1 MGQGDDAARQ
11 AADAAPLPVDQERAD
26 LDQVVRLAVADRAIL
41 QRVLRGLVSKDE
53 KVRHNC
59 YQVLAEIAE
68 SQPRVLDPAWDTLVA
83 LLDSRNAFHRATG
96 VSLIAILA
104 GADPEGRF
112 ERIFDRYFDL
122 LGDDKV
128 MVARYL
134 ARSAGRV
141 ARAKPHLQARIVD
154 RLLGIDQIQHKHK
167 DLIKADVIASFAE
180 FFEGSP
186 DQERMRA
193 FVKRQVDSSSPKTW
207 KAARQ
212 FLDRFGG

>member
-11 AADAAPLPVDQERAD
+11 AADAAPMPADQERAD
-26 LDQVVRLAVADRAIL
+26 LDQVVRLAVADGAVL
-41 QRVLRGLVSKDE
+41 QRVLNGLVSKDE

-59 YQVLAEIAE
+59 YKVLAELAE
-68 SQPRVLDPAWDTLVA
+68 SQPRVLDPAWDTLVE
-83 LLDSRNAFHRATG
+83 LLDSRNAFHRATA
-96 VSLIAILA
+96 VNLIAILA
-104 GADPEGRF
+104 GADPERRF

-122 LGDDKV
+122 LSDDKV

-134 ARSAGRV
+134 ARNAGRI
-141 ARAKPHLQARIVD
+141 ARVKPHLQARIVD
-154 RLLGIDQIQHKHK
+154 RLLGIDLIEHKHK
-167 DLIKADVIASFAE
+167 DLIKADVIASFGE

-193 FVKRQVDSSSPKTW
+193 FVKQQVDSSSPTTW

-212 FLDRFGG
+212 FLDEHGG

>member
-1 MGQGDDAARQ
+1 MGQGDDAAKQ
-11 AADAAPLPVDQERAD
+11 AAGAAPMPADKERAD
-26 LDQVVRLAVADRAIL
+26 LDQVVRLAVADRAVL
-41 QRVLRGLVSKDE
+41 QRVLNGVVSKDE
-53 KVRHNC
+53 TVRHNC
-59 YQVLAEIAE
+59 YKVLAEIAE

-83 LLDSRNAFHRATG
+83 LLDSCNAFHRATG
-96 VSLIAILA
+96 VNLIAILA
-104 GADPEGRF
+104 GADPGGRF

-122 LGDDKV
+122 LSDDKV

-134 ARSAGRV
+134 AQSAGRI
-141 ARAKPHLQARIVD
+141 ARAKPYLQARIVD

-167 DLIKADVIASFAE
+167 ELIKADVIASFGE
-180 FFEGSP
+180 FFEESP

-193 FVKRQVDSSSPKTW
+193 FVKQQVDSSSPKTW

>member
-1 MGQGDDAARQ
+1 MNQGDDAARQ
-11 AADAAPLPVDQERAD
+11 AAGVGPMPADEERAD
-26 LDQVVRLAVADRAIL
+26 LDQVVRLAVADGAVLR
-41 QRVLRGLVSKDE
+41 RVLNGLVSKDE
-53 KVRHNC
+53 KVRYNC
-59 YQVLAEIAE
+59 YKVLAEIAE
-68 SQPRVLDPAWDTLVA
+68 SQPRVLDPAWDTLVG
-83 LLDSRNAFHRATG
+83 LLDSPNAFHRATG
-96 VSLIAILA
+96 VNLIAILA

-122 LGDDKV
+122 LSDDKV

-134 ARSAGRV
+134 AQSAGRI

-154 RLLGIDQIQHKHK
+154 RLLRIDRIEHKHK
-167 DLIKADVIASFAE
+167 DLIKADVIASFGE

-193 FVKRQVDSSSPKTW
+193 FVEQQVDSSSPTTW

-212 FLDRFGG
+212 FLDRYGG

>member
-11 AADAAPLPVDQERAD
+11 AADAAPMPAD
-26 LDQVVRLAVADRAIL
+26 KEGASLDQVVQLAVADGAVL
-41 QRVLRGLVSKDE
+41 QRVLNGVVSKDE
-53 KVRHNC
+53 TVRYNC
-59 YQVLAEIAE
+59 YKVLTEIAE
-68 SQPRVLDPAWDTLVA
+68 SQPRVLDPAWDTFVG

-96 VSLIAILA
+96 VNLIAILA
-104 GADPEGRF
+104 AADPEGRF

-122 LGDDKV
+122 LSDDKV

-134 ARSAGRV
+134 ARSAGRI

-154 RLLGIDQIQHKHK
+154 RLLGIDQIEHKHK
-167 DLIKADVIASFAE
+167 DLIKADVIASFGE

-193 FVKRQVDSSSPKTW
+193 FVKQQVDSSSPKTW

-212 FLDRFGG
+212 FLDRYGG

>member
-1 MGQGDDAARQ
+1 MGQGDDGARQ
-11 AADAAPLPVDQERAD
+11 AADAAPMPAD
-26 LDQVVRLAVADRAIL
+26 KEGASLDQVVQLAVADGQVL
-41 QRVLRGLVSKDE
+41 QRVLNGVVSKDE

-59 YQVLAEIAE
+59 YKVLAEIAE
-68 SQPRVLDPAWDTLVA
+68 SQPRVLDPAWDTLVD

-96 VSLIAILA
+96 VNLIAILA

-122 LGDDKV
+122 LSDDKV

-134 ARSAGRV
+134 ARNAGRI

-154 RLLGIDQIQHKHK
+154 RLLGIDQIEHKHK
-167 DLIKADVIASFAE
+167 DLIKADVIASFGE

-193 FVKRQVDSSSPKTW
+193 FVKQQVDSSSPTTW

-212 FLDRFGG
+212 FLDEHGG